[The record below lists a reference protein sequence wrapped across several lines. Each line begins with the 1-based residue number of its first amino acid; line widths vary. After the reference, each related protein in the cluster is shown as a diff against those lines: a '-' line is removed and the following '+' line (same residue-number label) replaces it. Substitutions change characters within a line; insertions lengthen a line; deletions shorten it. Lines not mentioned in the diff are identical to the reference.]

1 MREEAKKSKGITPR
15 DAEEKELMAT
25 GNIVKQHVV
34 SRGEWLDA
42 RKRLLAFEKEFT
54 RAHDALAATRRQ
66 LPWVR
71 VEKTYKFESPC
82 GTETL
87 SDLFDG
93 RSQLIIRHFMFGP
106 GWKEGCVGCSF
117 ASDHVDGALVH
128 LEHHDVS
135 YVAVSR
141 APWQEIEAFRKRM
154 GWRFKWVSSLASD
167 FNYDFHVSFRPE
179 EAETGKAN
187 YNYAQSDFLSPEMS
201 GLSVFYKDESGEIFH
216 TYSTY
221 GRGDEG
227 GLTTYFYLD
236 LTPKGRNET
245 VRGNLSDWVRHH
257 DRYEAGGH
265 VDHRGRYLAGETAAK
280 CCEEA
285 ETKSDVQNGNSSGR
299 KKV

>member
-1 MREEAKKSKGITPR
+1 
-15 DAEEKELMAT
+15 MAT
-25 GNIVKQHVV
+25 SAIAHRRIVSQ
-34 SRGEWLDA
+34 GEWLEA
-42 RKRLLAFEKEFT
+42 RKRLLTSEKALT
-54 RAHDALAATRRQ
+54 KAYDALAALRRQ

-71 VEKTYKFESPC
+71 IEKKYKFESAG

-87 SDLFDG
+87 SELFDG

-128 LEHHDVS
+128 LKHRDVS

-154 GWRFKWVSSLASD
+154 GWRFKWVSSLGSD

-179 EAETGKAN
+179 EAKTGKVD

-201 GLSVFYKDESGEIFH
+201 GLSVFYKNEDDEIFH

-221 GRGDEG
+221 GRGDELA
-227 GLTTYFYLD
+227 LTTYMYLD

-245 VRGNLSDWVRHH
+245 GPQHNLTDWVRHH

-265 VDHRGRYLAGETAAK
+265 VDHQGGYMSTETTKECCEAAK
-280 CCEEA
+280 PKA
-285 ETKSDVQNGNSSGR
+285 NGQRGKSSREVVR
-299 KKV
+299 KKRA